1 MLSSLFTIIIMF
13 HPSPIK
19 ITAEKY
25 TKTFYI
31 MYTSNTVRCKPN
43 ITESFS
49 SCICVMEYVFILG
62 CVVLA
67 WYSVCWGLLEGGLC
81 VIFEHFPVILPS
93 ICGCWLVG
101 WLILLLSCLFYPCL
115 CVV

>member
-1 MLSSLFTIIIMF
+1 
-13 HPSPIK
+13 
-19 ITAEKY
+19 
-25 TKTFYI
+25 